1 MDQLFKVDREGVELN
16 MKLTFI
22 GATETVTG
30 SKILVEH
37 RGYKCMIDCGLY
49 QGPKEIRELNRE
61 PLEFASELDA
71 IILTHAHIDHS
82 GYLPRVVRDG
92 FRKSIISTEATY
104 QLCKILLYD
113 AAKLQAEDARYAD
126 KTRHSIHFP
135 AEPLYTE
142 EDVDVTLEQFRSY
155 EIQQWHQLSD
165 YLSFRFF
172 RAGHI
177 LGSVGVQ
184 LQFTT
189 EQKSQIVTFTG
200 DLGNGRSQ
208 VIKEPQFISET
219 DYLISEST
227 YGDRKIKPLSKD
239 QLASVVR
246 RIYEREG
253 TLIIP
258 AFSVG
263 RTQEILYILR
273 DLQNSNQIPTQIP
286 IYLDSPMA
294 QKASKVYTHFPDEL
308 KVNYQQAVAENFFHP
323 VNFRIAESTDESML
337 LCMSDQ
343 PKIVISASG
352 MLQGGR
358 VLHHLRTKLPY
369 QKNAVLFTGYQAAGT
384 KGSVLKNGISQIR
397 IHHINIDVEAE
408 IIHLDSLSAHADTD
422 DLMNWMKNI
431 KNNPIKTFLVHGEK
445 MAQDVLAYRIRNEL
459 QREVIIPQRNQEFNL
474 D

>member
-1 MDQLFKVDREGVELN
+1 
-16 MKLTFI
+16 MKIKFI

-30 SKILVEH
+30 SKILIEH
-37 RGYKCMIDCGLY
+37 RGFKCLIDCGLY
-49 QGPKEIRELNRE
+49 QGPRELRELNRE
-61 PLEFASELDA
+61 SLDVAADLDA
-71 IILTHAHIDHS
+71 ILLTHAHIDHS

-92 FRKSIISTEATY
+92 FNKKIISTEATY

-113 AAKLQAEDARYAD
+113 AAKLQLEDARFAD
-126 KTRHSIHFP
+126 KTRHSSHYP

-142 EDVDVTLEQFRSY
+142 EDVEDCLNLFRSY
-155 EIQQWHQLSD
+155 DLQQWHKLSEF
-165 YLSFRFF
+165 LSFRFI

-177 LGSVGVQ
+177 LGSVSIQ
-184 LQFTT
+184 IQFAT
-189 EQKSQIVTFTG
+189 EQKSQIITFTG

-208 VIKEPQFISET
+208 VIKEPQTITET
-219 DYLISEST
+219 DYLVSEST
-227 YGDRKIKPLSKD
+227 YGDRRIKPLSKD
-239 QLASVVR
+239 QLASVIR
-246 RIYEREG
+246 RVYEREG

-273 DLQNSNQIPTQIP
+273 DLQNSQQIPTTLP

-294 QKASKVYTHFPDEL
+294 EKASKVYTHFPDEL
-308 KVNYQQAVAENFFHP
+308 KLNYQQSVAENFFNP
-323 VNFRIAESTDESML
+323 VNFRIAESSDESML

-369 QKNAVLFTGYQAAGT
+369 AKNAVLFTGYQAAGS
-384 KGSVLKNGISQIR
+384 KGAVLKNGISQIR
-397 IHHINIDVEAE
+397 IHHINVDVEAE
-408 IIHLDSLSAHADTD
+408 IITLDSLSAHADTD
-422 DLMNWMKNI
+422 DIIRWMLNI
-431 KNNPIKTFLVHGEK
+431 QIPPKKTFLVHGEK
-445 MAQDVLAYRIRNEL
+445 TAQDVLAYRIKNEL
-459 QREVIIPQRNQEFNL
+459 QRDVIIPKKNEEFEI